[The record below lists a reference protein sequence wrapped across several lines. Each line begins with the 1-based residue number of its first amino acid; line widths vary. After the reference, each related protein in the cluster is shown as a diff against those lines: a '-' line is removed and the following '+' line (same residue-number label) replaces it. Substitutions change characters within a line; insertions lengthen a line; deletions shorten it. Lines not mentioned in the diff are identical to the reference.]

1 MSQSVRR
8 CPFRHSPL
16 REGWLQRE
24 LAKEIV
30 AFPCTLDTGV
40 SPFSCGL
47 EHVRRD
53 LNSANQGFTI
63 YSFTDEPLA
72 LETRAS
78 LAFDTTCYRPLTS
91 FE

>member
-8 CPFRHSPL
+8 CPFRHFL
-16 REGWLQRE
+16 FLTGWLQRE

-30 AFPCTLDTGV
+30 AFPCTLDTGD
-40 SPFSCGL
+40 SLFSCGL
-47 EHVRRD
+47 PHFRHD
-53 LNSANQGFTI
+53 LDLANQDFTI

-78 LAFDTTCYRPLTS
+78 FTPTGKRGI
-91 FE
+91 